1 MGQRHRS
8 KLLEDNVIEIP
19 RGSQGGVESYLGRDP
34 IPSSST
40 PLIPSQYPPKLPL
53 PSSFLDILSAYM
65 FLGLFAYMY
74 LHVEIFSLFAVE
86 GTSLLR

>member
-8 KLLEDNVIEIP
+8 KLLEDNVIH
-19 RGSQGGVESYLGRDP
+19 RDTQGVLGGGVESYLGRDP

-40 PLIPSQYPPKLPL
+40 PISSTLLVPSQSRL

-65 FLGLFAYMY
+65 LTYTY
-74 LHVEIFSLFAVE
+74 LHVETFSLFAVE